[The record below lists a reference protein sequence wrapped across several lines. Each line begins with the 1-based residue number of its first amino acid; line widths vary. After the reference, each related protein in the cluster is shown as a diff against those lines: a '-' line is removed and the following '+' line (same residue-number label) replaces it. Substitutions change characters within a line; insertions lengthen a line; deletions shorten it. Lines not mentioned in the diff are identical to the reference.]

1 MSVTFALLC
10 YNQEKFIRE
19 ALRGAFRQDYQPLE
33 ILISDDHSTDA
44 SFDILREEVANY
56 SGPRTVRLVR
66 NGENLGFENFAR
78 TAEAAS
84 GEFLIRASQWEALSL
99 AGARAPS
106 SAEYGVLSSPSS
118 GGGERKM
125 PSRSGARAAKR
136 AVGGPH
142 TKGVEGRSSREYEA
156 NKRDGDDEVMDELG
170 RRSPKP
176 NADDLIGGFVVG
188 RGHQAAHPSPLTP
201 EIADD
206 WIAKW
211 EEEKRD
217 KERVSTRH

>member
-56 SGPRTVRLVR
+56 SGSLSFLLVR

-78 TAEAAS
+78 TAEAVS
-84 GEFLIRASQWEALSL
+84 GEFLIRASQWEGALSL

-118 GGGERKM
+118 GGGEGKM

-156 NKRDGDDEVMDELG
+156 NQRNEETTRLWTNWAGG
-170 RRSPKP
+170 PQSPM
-176 NADDLIGGFVVG
+176 
-188 RGHQAAHPSPLTP
+188 RMTS
-201 EIADD
+201 
-206 WIAKW
+206 
-211 EEEKRD
+211 
-217 KERVSTRH
+217 

>member
-118 GGGERKM
+118 GGEKERCQAGAELE
-125 PSRSGARAAKR
+125 RQSGLLAALTPKEWKAEVAESMKR
-136 AVGGPH
+136 ISAMETTRLWTNWAGGPQ
-142 TKGVEGRSSREYEA
+142 
-156 NKRDGDDEVMDELG
+156 
-170 RRSPKP
+170 SPM
-176 NADDLIGGFVVG
+176 
-188 RGHQAAHPSPLTP
+188 RMTS
-201 EIADD
+201 
-206 WIAKW
+206 
-211 EEEKRD
+211 
-217 KERVSTRH
+217 